1 MPLLLKHR
9 FSKRYRHSTLD
20 ASLTR
25 ARITGEA
32 RALLRCL
39 RCYDFFSDFVWL
51 RTEVAC
57 SCGVSVPGLRFVD
70 AANGVLGIEWVNG
83 RSARFLLGS
92 GDEGEETDSNEDG
105 VVADEDSLEEYGV
118 SKGMI
123 SHSLHLRTQI
133 FSWDGSRSIDDDGRH
148 RDSKDAP
155 RGYHTWRPH
164 NVEHDAPSSIF
175 HPRLTRGDATV
186 GART

>member
-1 MPLLLKHR
+1 MQKLQVAWTFFRTRIANLRPQKVYRTSLHPGGVPLLLKHR

-70 AANGVLGIEWVNG
+70 AENGVLGIEWVNG

-92 GDEGEETDSNEDG
+92 GDEGEEADSNEDG
-105 VVADEDSLEEYGV
+105 VVADEDALVEYGV
-118 SKGMI
+118 SKGTI
-123 SHSLHLRTQI
+123 SHSLHLRTWI
-133 FSWDGSRSIDDDGRH
+133 FLMGQEQKH
-148 RDSKDAP
+148 
-155 RGYHTWRPH
+155 
-164 NVEHDAPSSIF
+164 
-175 HPRLTRGDATV
+175 
-186 GART
+186 